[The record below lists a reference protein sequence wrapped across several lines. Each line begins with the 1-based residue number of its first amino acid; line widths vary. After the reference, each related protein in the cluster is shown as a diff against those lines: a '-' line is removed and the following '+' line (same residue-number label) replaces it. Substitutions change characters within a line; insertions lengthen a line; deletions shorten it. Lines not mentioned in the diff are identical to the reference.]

1 MGDNSSTF
9 GVKNGPEKSTVTLFA
24 EDTVQITLH
33 GGPPIVGVI
42 AKTWHDLEDVDIWDE
57 IGATIRGEKVT
68 VSDFREFKKT
78 GLPPRDF
85 YYFIPS
91 APENAPV
98 LVHASEC
105 TLLDRALAFG
115 DTVKRSLT
123 NPQSGTVIS
132 VETQVNLRQS
142 FYDPS
147 NPLTTVEATNVPESE
162 LEFVSN
168 WGAGD
173 FIIYKNCWMGIVQ
186 EHIRDEV
193 TIKLENGSVVV
204 LANAFDLEI
213 PLDVPPQS
221 SSTNVAQRSATPT
234 SRTPLNHTVP
244 PTVLAP
250 SQLSPGLTIKTN
262 KANLLKGRWIYGAYN
277 PSVPPIGVIMD
288 VKTEA
293 FEVNWLGQNIMT
305 EKFVPVDRPS
315 PEIILEE
322 EEHNIIR
329 FKKSTSGF
337 KDIYGNPFTQV
348 NQLGGGGDLQ
358 VGDKVRFT
366 DIDAAVVKYNGAV
379 RKIPRKEALGF
390 DINTF
395 TVVATDTKV
404 RVLWQDMTESLESAR
419 SLVPYLNVDEH
430 DVWPGEIVIIK
441 AEPSDESGG
450 KAGGVGTIANSNPG
464 AVDGDSIRPKKVG
477 IVQSIDP
484 SERIASVRWF
494 ESPDVELTQTTL
506 IPGSKTGP
514 LEPISEDI
522 SLYDVVAHQ
531 ALGIRRGDFVL
542 ITPDFLPSE
551 QGGTDQDTV
560 RSAAESNSS
569 LQNSTTETRTTF
581 TSMSE
586 VIGVLARAL
595 QAHENSDYQHLG
607 QGLEMAINCSDVQ
620 SLTRLLERIGH
631 ITTTSNP
638 GLLHYMSSSLARDA
652 SSVDALVRSSPW
664 SLRPAN
670 GPAPNAADIFANL
683 PTDWVGEVVDLGLD
697 GLITVRL
704 GALKEPKDLKVAPE
718 RLFVIFNDSM
728 ELGDEELESY
738 GSDDEDYS
746 TDSEDDFEWMN
757 DPEVLEEKIIYE
769 GGERLD
775 NGGEED
781 WLTDDDEMDSEGG
794 DEDDED
800 DEDKMDVPMTDA
812 ESLGGD
818 ATMSMNTPL
827 DNGLN
832 EDHTSASEPVPRTP
846 PPIPDNVPGPEA
858 ISFAPGAPS
867 RFRVLDSPIP
877 DDHHYKNQQS
887 TTRSPAV
894 ARRIHKEHKILAS
907 SLPDGI
913 FVRTWESRLDLL
925 RVLIVGPR
933 NTPYELAPFVFDFY
947 LSDTFPAQPPLGYFH
962 SWTGGVGRVNPNLY
976 QDGKICLSLLG
987 TWHAQKRAEGWSAGG
1002 SSILQLLVSLMG
1014 LVLVREPW
1022 YNEAGYNIYEGSEQ
1036 VALNS
1041 QLYSERAYI
1050 LARGFVKHVLQ
1061 TPVQG
1066 FESVIE
1072 WLYLPPGC
1080 GTVKHEEDGE
1090 ELGPGSSLLNEVVMS
1105 AKEVVRRSEGSTVL
1119 TAEETTNGIGKVSK
1133 GALALLK
1140 RHLSVLEAILEEK
1153 TKIVA

>member
-1 MGDNSSTF
+1 MAN
-9 GVKNGPEKSTVTLFA
+9 EI
-24 EDTVQITLH
+24 Q
-33 GGPPIVGVI
+33 
-42 AKTWHDLEDVDIWDE
+42 KTWHDLEDVDIWDE

-68 VSDFREFKKT
+68 VSDFKDFKRT

-91 APENAPV
+91 APENPPV

-115 DTVKRSLT
+115 DVVKRSLT

-147 NPLTTVEATNVPESE
+147 NPLTTTEATNVPESE

-168 WGAGD
+168 WGVGD

-186 EHIRDEV
+186 ERVRDQV

-213 PLDVPPQS
+213 PVDVSPEPS
-221 SSTNVAQRSATPT
+221 SATVTERSATPT
-234 SRTPLNHTVP
+234 SRTPQIPTVP

-250 SQLSPGLTIKTN
+250 SQLSPGLTIQTN
-262 KANLLKGRWIYGAYN
+262 KANLFKGRWIYGAYN

-305 EKFVPVDRPS
+305 EKFIPVERPS

-322 EEHNIIR
+322 EESNITR

-337 KDIYGNPFTQV
+337 RDAHGNPFTQV
-348 NQLGGGGDLQ
+348 SQLGGGGDLQ

-366 DIDAAVVKYNGAV
+366 DLDAAVVKYNGAV
-379 RKIPRKEALGF
+379 RKIPRKESLGF

-395 TVVATDTKV
+395 TVVATETKV
-404 RVLWQDMTESLESAR
+404 RVLWQDMTESLESTT

-441 AEPSDESGG
+441 AEPSDEPAGKTGG
-450 KAGGVGTIANSNPG
+450 ISTVADSNHG
-464 AVDGDSIRPKKVG
+464 AVDGDVIRPKKVG
-477 IVQSIDP
+477 IVQSVDP

-506 IPGSKTGP
+506 MPGSKTGP
-514 LEPISEDI
+514 LEPTSEDI

-531 ALGIRRGDFVL
+531 ALGVRRGDFVL
-542 ITPDFLPSE
+542 ITPEHRLSE
-551 QGGTDQDTV
+551 QGAIDQDTV
-560 RSAAESNSS
+560 RPAAESSHS
-569 LQNSTTETRTTF
+569 PQTSTARMEANPIALAG
-581 TSMSE
+581 
-586 VIGVLARAL
+586 VVGVLARAL
-595 QAHENSDYQHLG
+595 QAHENRDYQQIGGALAR
-607 QGLEMAINCSDVQ
+607 AIEYPNPEF
-620 SLTRLLERIGH
+620 LTRILTGIGH
-631 ITTTSNP
+631 ISRTSDP
-638 GLLHYMSSSLARDA
+638 GLLHYMSNALARDD
-652 SSVDALVRSSPW
+652 SSVDVLARIFHSHAAHP
-664 SLRPAN
+664 RPAN
-670 GPAPNAADIFANL
+670 GPAPNAADIFIGL

-697 GLITVRL
+697 GFITVRL

-718 RLFVIFNDSM
+718 RLVVIFNDSM
-728 ELGDEELESY
+728 EFGDEELESY
-738 GSDDEDYS
+738 GTDDEDYS

-757 DPEVLEEKIIYE
+757 DPEVIEEKITYE

-781 WLTDDDEMDSEGG
+781 WLTDDDEMDSEGD

-800 DEDKMDVPMTDA
+800 DDDKTDVLMTDT

-818 ATMSMNTPL
+818 AAMSMDTPL
-827 DNGLN
+827 GNGPN
-832 EDHTSASEPVPRTP
+832 ADHTPASEPVPRTP
-846 PPIPDNVPGPEA
+846 PPLPDNVPGPEA

-867 RFRVLDSPIP
+867 RFQVLDSPIP

-887 TTRSPAV
+887 TARSQAV
-894 ARRIHKEHKILAS
+894 ARRINKEHKILAS

-1022 YNEAGYNIYEGSEQ
+1022 Y
-1036 VALNS
+1036 
-1041 QLYSERAYI
+1041 
-1050 LARGFVKHVLQ
+1050 
-1061 TPVQG
+1061 
-1066 FESVIE
+1066 
-1072 WLYLPPGC
+1072 
-1080 GTVKHEEDGE
+1080 
-1090 ELGPGSSLLNEVVMS
+1090 
-1105 AKEVVRRSEGSTVL
+1105 
-1119 TAEETTNGIGKVSK
+1119 SK
-1133 GALALLK
+1133 F
-1140 RHLSVLEAILEEK
+1140 SPISI
-1153 TKIVA
+1153 T